1 MNSNTYTQGLE
12 KQLEELQE
20 KLAMAQFEA
29 EEYKK
34 IVKERVGQ
42 LVVVQDTA
50 GAASKLPFVA
60 DKVFKACRDSS
71 NQWVYELV
79 KNRDGTTGEIY
90 TLDEMREKAR
100 NFWK

>member
-1 MNSNTYTQGLE
+1 MSSEYERQLE
-12 KQLEELQE
+12 QRNEELQQ
-20 KLAMAQFEA
+20 KLAIAQFEA

-50 GAASKLPFVA
+50 GAASKLAFVA

-71 NQWVYELV
+71 YQWVYELV
-79 KNRDGTTGEIY
+79 KDRTGKTGKIY
-90 TLDEMREKAR
+90 TLEEMREKAR